1 MDIIVISGRKN
12 KTANLVVPTWLLIGA
27 AAIVVFLIFL
37 FLYNLTHF
45 TSREIDRSR
54 ITSLRGENKLI
65 TQELDRIEHELA
77 ALNQQID
84 TLQEYDRKLRTYASL
99 EPLNQDRSDLGIG
112 GGAVNADSGRPG
124 PNDLEQ
130 LSLTLDDMVRR
141 AQLQNQSYQNLLTIF
156 DQRTYARSHTPS
168 IMPVQGWFMS
178 GFGYRLD
185 PFTGIIKMHEGLDIA
200 APVGTPIVAP
210 ADGSVLAADEK
221 PGFGITI
228 EIDHGTGLR
237 TFFAH
242 LQRVTVEPGAA
253 VKRGDIIGYVGLTG
267 KTTGPHVHYEVR
279 RDGQATNPMNY
290 ILTGNQVTD

>member
-12 KTANLVVPTWLLIGA
+12 KTANLIVPAWLLIGA
-27 AAIVVFLIFL
+27 GSLVVFLVFL
-37 FLYNLTHF
+37 FFYNLTHF
-45 TSREIDRSR
+45 TSREIDRGR
-54 ITSLRGENKLI
+54 ISSLRSENKI
-65 TQELDRIEHELA
+65 IAQELDRIERELA
-77 ALNQQID
+77 LLNQQID
-84 TLQEYDRKLRTYASL
+84 TLQEYDRKLRTFASL
-99 EPLNQDRSDLGIG
+99 EPLDRDRPDLRIG
-112 GGAVNADSGRPG
+112 GGTAKDDSTRPDI
-124 PNDLEQ
+124 NDLQ
-130 LSLTLDDMVRR
+130 QVRQALDDMVRR
-141 AQLQNQSYQNLLTIF
+141 ARIQSQSFRDLFTSF
-156 DQRTYARSHTPS
+156 DQRSYARSHTPS

-210 ADGSVLAADEK
+210 ADGSVLTAGDK
-221 PGFGITI
+221 TGFGVTL

-242 LQRVTVEPGAA
+242 LQRVTVEPGTA

-279 RDGQATNPMNY
+279 REGQAVDPMNF
-290 ILTGNQVTD
+290 ILTDYRIVD